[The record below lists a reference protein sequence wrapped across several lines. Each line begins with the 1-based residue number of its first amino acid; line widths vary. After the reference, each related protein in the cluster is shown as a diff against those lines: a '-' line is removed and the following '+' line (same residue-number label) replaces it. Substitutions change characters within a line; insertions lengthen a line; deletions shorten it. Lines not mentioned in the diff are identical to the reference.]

1 MIDICMTQCVFH
13 CSGKKEVGEK
23 KRRRRRK
30 EKQADSEAGECD
42 GEEEEDEEDEDES
55 SDEME
60 EDIEKLQ
67 VTDSPSVT
75 METAD
80 ESAATTAVP
89 SGVVTVHTD
98 SVFTVTIGPQGDSS
112 VGDAEGGG
120 TRSSAAPFV
129 PHARMNSMLAVKHGV
144 LYMYGGLYEE
154 GEKQLTLSDI
164 YSLDLRKLDEWHTL
178 VSDNTAPQVSRVATK
193 TVFNS

>member
-1 MIDICMTQCVFH
+1 
-13 CSGKKEVGEK
+13 
-23 KRRRRRK
+23 
-30 EKQADSEAGECD
+30 
-42 GEEEEDEEDEDES
+42 
-55 SDEME
+55 ME

-80 ESAATTAVP
+80 ETAATATVP

-98 SVFTVTIGPQGDSS
+98 GVFTVTIGPQGDST
-112 VGDAEGGG
+112 VGDVDGGD
-120 TRSSAAPFV
+120 TRSSSAPFV

-178 VSDNTAPQVSRVATK
+178 VSDNTAPQVSCVATK